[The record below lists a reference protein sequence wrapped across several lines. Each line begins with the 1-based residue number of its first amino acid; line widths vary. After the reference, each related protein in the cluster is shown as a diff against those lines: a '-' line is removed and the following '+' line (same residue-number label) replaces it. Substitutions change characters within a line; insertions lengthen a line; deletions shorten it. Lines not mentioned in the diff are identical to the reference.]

1 MSWEAFH
8 NHFARTF
15 GFPDFYGRNMN
26 AWIDCMGDLDC
37 PENGMTKNISLKK
50 GESLELVIFNSKEL
64 IKNNRDIYYALIEST
79 EFINQ
84 RRRVVDEAL
93 LVNLTFKE

>member
-26 AWIDCMGDLDC
+26 AWIDCMGDLDS
-37 PENGMTKNISLKK
+37 PENGMTKNISVKK
-50 GESLELVIFNSKEL
+50 GESLELVIYNSKEL
-64 IKNNRDIYYALIEST
+64 VMNNREIYNALVECTESN
-79 EFINQ
+79 NQ
-84 RRRVVDEAL
+84 RRREVGEVL
-93 LVNLTFKE
+93 LINLTFKE